1 MGIEWEYNGIESSN
15 MEILGDFIIK
25 NIDLSNL
32 HMGGIG
38 KEIVQKISTWYC
50 TVGF

>member
-1 MGIEWEYNGIESSN
+1 LN
-15 MEILGDFIIK
+15 
-25 NIDLSNL
+25 NL